1 VEKKP
6 AGHCVAAEASG
17 VNIYEPS
24 AASEQVPTP
33 VLPLLDPEEHT
44 VTEAPLL
51 AVVPLQA
58 VPAGQ
63 VKQEVAP
70 ASEKVPAGHAV
81 VVVAS
86 GQKLPAGQMVQAPGV
101 VRTHPF
107 SHGIFVCLS
116 KHSKPLGQA

>member
-1 VEKKP
+1 M
-6 AGHCVAAEASG
+6 
-17 VNIYEPS
+17 YEPS
-24 AASEQVPTP
+24 AASKQAPAP

-44 VTEAPLL
+44 ATEAPLL
-51 AVVPLQA
+51 AAVPVQA

-70 ASEKVPAGHAV
+70 ASEKVPAEHGV

-107 SHGIFVCLS
+107 SHGVFVCLS
-116 KHSKPLGQA
+116 KHSKPAGQA